1 MMNMRGLTAGSRGRR
16 PGRGRAAAVTVAGAL
31 ALGACDLGVN
41 NPALIEDADLDR
53 QEAITAVV
61 NGVRGDFGVGIAG
74 FGLGGVYIAGAILG
88 DELTHVGSW
97 APPRAISEGNPGW
110 TEPENQS
117 HWGYAS
123 RARWV
128 AEDAIRR
135 IGELVENPGSN
146 PDIAMVTL
154 HAGFANR
161 LLGDNFCHAVI
172 NGGPLEDNSAFHER
186 AVAFFSD
193 AITVATA
200 AGVDS
205 LAVAAYAGRA
215 QSYMMLG
222 NWPAAV
228 ADAQRVPTGFS
239 FVQIHSE
246 NSSREHNNV
255 HNLTS
260 RGDEGQQFSVWA
272 TPFAE
277 WGLEVNGNAASE
289 GDPRAP
295 YRIAYNAQ
303 GEPIAFANLG
313 SPPRPL
319 WYSEKFTSRN
329 ASMPIAK
336 GTEMR
341 LIEAEAALVGN
352 NVSGA
357 VDAINLVR
365 THRGLSSVSAATAD
379 EAWELL
385 QRERGLE
392 LWLEGR
398 RLADLRR
405 WQQTP
410 GWVNTEVVRTAHDMR
425 NVLDT
430 PEPLC
435 LKVSS
440 NEIFSN
446 TNISGSPYNN

>member
-1 MMNMRGLTAGSRGRR
+1 MKNIRGWMEGTSGRWSAGGRS
-16 PGRGRAAAVTVAGAL
+16 AAAALAGVV
-31 ALGACDLGVN
+31 ALGACDLGVS
-41 NPALIEDADLDR
+41 NPALIEDADLNR
-53 QEAITAVV
+53 VEAITAIV
-61 NGVRGDFGVGIAG
+61 NGVRGDFATGTVS
-74 FGLGGVYIAGAILG
+74 FGLGGVYTAGAILT

-123 RARWV
+123 RGRWV

-135 IGELVENPGSN
+135 ISELVDNPAAN
-146 PDIAMVTL
+146 PNVAMVTL

-172 NGGPLEDNSAFHER
+172 NGGPLEQHTAFHER
-186 AVAFFSD
+186 AVGFFTD
-193 AITVATA
+193 AIAVATA

-222 NWPAAV
+222 NWQAAV
-228 ADAQRVPTGFS
+228 ADAQRVPTRFA

-255 HNLTS
+255 HNLAT

-272 TPFAE
+272 TPFAD
-277 WGLEVNGNAASE
+277 WGREVNGNRASE
-289 GDPRAP
+289 GDPRVP

-303 GEPIAFANLG
+303 GQPVTFSNLG

-319 WYSEKFTSRN
+319 WFSEKYSSRN
-329 ASMPIAK
+329 SPIPIVK

-341 LIEAEAALVGN
+341 LIEAEAALVGG
-352 NVSGA
+352 NVAGA
-357 VDAINLVR
+357 LAGINAVR
-365 THRGLSSVSAATAD
+365 THRGLAAVSATTAD

-385 QRERGLE
+385 QKERGIE

-410 GWVNTEVVRTAHDMR
+410 GWVNTETVRVAHTMR
-425 NVLDT
+425 NVLDI
-430 PEPLC
+430 PQPLC

-446 TNISGSPYNN
+446 PNIPSTPYNN